1 MDEEEDENMTTNSEN
16 AKNIATITNADLA
29 VSLARVEERIGAMTE
44 DIKDIKEVL
53 TGSNGRPG
61 LLERT
66 VILEQKTISDGLRIV
81 SLEQKTQKSGDA
93 SGLSTKALMG
103 LVGAI
108 SGLVTIVG
116 QLVSKLLL

>member
-1 MDEEEDENMTTNSEN
+1 MTTNSEN

-81 SLEQKTQKSGDA
+81 SLEKKTQKSGDA